1 MNAKIC
7 NNKKIEKLLYDY
19 SLGRLDETEELS
31 VEQHLADCN
40 KCHKKLAEISHFTR
54 WVKENPDVLAPRN
67 TPAGHG
73 NVVQGW
79 WGRTWT
85 WHRGMAAAAVILA
98 MVSGPSLLVS
108 YVAEVQKA
116 RFGFEVPKIDML
128 KGLGENSLDF
138 QSGVVAFQEKN
149 YRQALAHFS
158 TYLKHS
164 PDNFDANF
172 FSGLCYLEMSKQ
184 NLAGIPYKL
193 DHEQASQGIRHLEKA
208 RQIAANLQVK
218 IGNVRYYADSLYFL
232 GKAYFMIGDS
242 SHARQCFQSYLK
254 IDEPL
259 LPHREEVQSLL
270 TSLR

>member
-1 MNAKIC
+1 MNANIC
-7 NNKKIEKLLYDY
+7 NNWKIERLLHDY
-19 SLGRLDETEELS
+19 SLGLLPEAEELA

-40 KCHKKLAEISHFTR
+40 KCHKKLAEINEFTR
-54 WVKENPDVLAPRN
+54 WIQHHQDILVPRN
-67 TPAGHG
+67 AA
-73 NVVQGW
+73 VVQGW

-98 MVSGPSLLVS
+98 MISGPSLLVS

-116 RFGFEVPKIDML
+116 RFGFEAPRIDML

-149 YRQALAHFS
+149 YRQALPHFS

-172 FSGLCYLEMSKQ
+172 FSGLCYLELSKQ
-184 NLAGIPYKL
+184 NLAGIPFKL
-193 DHEQASQGIRHLEKA
+193 DRDQASQGIRHLEKA
-208 RQIAANLQVK
+208 RQIAADLQAK
-218 IGNVRYYADSLYFL
+218 IGNVRYFADSLYYL

-242 SHARQCFQSYLK
+242 RQARQCFQAYLK

-270 TSLR
+270 ATIR